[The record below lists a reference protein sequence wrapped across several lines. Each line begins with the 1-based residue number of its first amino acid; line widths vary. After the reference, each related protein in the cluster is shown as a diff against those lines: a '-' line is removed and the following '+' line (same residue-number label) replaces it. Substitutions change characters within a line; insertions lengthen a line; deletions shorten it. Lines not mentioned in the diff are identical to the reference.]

1 MTPRLAS
8 IQSANEA
15 YVRAAAQR
23 PLLPSRPSL
32 GLAVITC
39 MDGRI
44 NVSEALGLAD
54 GEAHIL
60 RNAGGLATDDVL
72 RSLVVSQWA
81 LGTEEVVVIQH
92 SGCGMLGL
100 DEPSLRARIAQET
113 GAAPPFALAGFADL
127 EASVR
132 ASVEHI
138 RACQCLRAR
147 DRVSGCIFDLETRR
161 LRQVA

>member
-1 MTPRLAS
+1 
-8 IQSANEA
+8 
-15 YVRAAAQR
+15 
-23 PLLPSRPSL
+23 
-32 GLAVITC
+32 

-44 NVSEALGLAD
+44 NVNEALGLAD

-92 SGCGMLGL
+92 TGCGMLGL
-100 DEPSLRARIAQET
+100 DEPSLCARIAQET
-113 GAAPPFALAGFADL
+113 GAELPFALAGFADM

-132 ASVEHI
+132 ASVERI
-138 RACQCLRAR
+138 RGCPFVRAR
-147 DRVSGCIFDLETRR
+147 DRVSGCIFDLESRL